1 MNKLVKLRDKWFPK
15 PKPKPLSALD
25 AYTITKYGL
34 KLDRDTLHKKCIGE
48 IAGLMQAKSAR
59 NEYSLVFDLDEN
71 IPELGEYL
79 SEYYTNLGFNCFVL
93 DSSVDKR
100 IETPQ
105 LYLSWKRKGVKSSV
119 FEG

>member
-1 MNKLVKLRDKWFPK
+1 MNKLVKLRDKWF

-34 KLDRDTLHKKCIGE
+34 KLDRDTLHKKCTGE